1 MDSTS
6 LLPTFLDVDLTV
18 LHIECLSKDVLV
30 KFQGKNNSE
39 CQFDYHILQREIQ
52 YIPKVKNTVGVN
64 EFCLVE
70 EKVTGEWQRGRVV
83 GKTNELYTVLLIDRG
98 EELRVD
104 GTRVASACEKL
115 FELPP
120 RVIFGIFANILPVGE
135 KWSPK
140 ALHYFKSLVGIRL
153 KVNMQTV
160 LPLQMIL
167 LEAPKVISEVLEL
180 QLGRFIDRDTFR
192 LIVEILKEL
201 PQPMPDLL
209 HHKRLDSSLS
219 SKSTSLDVQYILD
232 NFQPSLSVG
241 SLDSVKVS
249 SALSPGKF
257 YCQLLTRIPEL
268 EDLTECMNLHYNTV
282 GQETSPTCDNFG
294 LLCVAKGTNGRWQ
307 RGILQKLLPDNQVK
321 IWFMDYGS
329 SESIPSIHVKKL
341 KQDFIFAPL
350 FSFPC
355 SLTYLHCPDPEV
367 RRQQLTIFKQALL
380 GHVVY
385 AHIDWFSEDER
396 LYYVTLQSQESAV
409 NSMCL
414 LRTLGTQILCPA
426 FESNITNS
434 LSETGT
440 SDTGSLASEG
450 FIGYTEQSVG
460 GLNEKDDLK
469 AGFPIKTVK
478 MEIESTHIAF
488 VVNVLNPSNFWVRI
502 SKHQNKFEDIMKTIN
517 KFYNASENDEL
528 TLRNPEPGLFCCA
541 RYSKDRCFYRAIIT
555 AMNDYW
561 INVYLLDYGS
571 TDSIPFFDA
580 KILLPEFC
588 DLPPLAMHCSLAHI
602 SPVTDLWVQA
612 ATDYFKK
619 IVLNKA
625 ILLQVRAK
633 KDDKYIVS
641 IQNIETPE
649 NMDVASLMLQAG
661 YAESTEVALEDFP
674 KSVGDCSMLK
684 LKYEDTLH
692 NKNVLAS
699 APVKR
704 PKPEKSH
711 SDKLKENLSSLH
723 RVLDLKI
730 SFNFCFEQSSSQPY
744 KEYVF
749 KPGKLLEVNCSYC
762 HGPGDFSCQ
771 LLCKSGDLKLL
782 MEQIQDYYSIHPE
795 PYQTGKVACVAKHS
809 RDGKWY
815 RAAIL
820 TQASDQEVELVFVD
834 YGNQERVFIKDL
846 CAINPHFLALEAQ
859 AFRCCLNYLVEPITC
874 KILDWTEEASRD
886 FGYFIS
892 SRGGLLTCIVYA
904 LVLIHPKCLCNL
916 VDLQSSLTSA
926 NEFLLRRGST
936 HYSVLSRP
944 LPFSVSLYSY
954 YYSSFDIKIG
964 SEEDVYISHV
974 YSPKKFYCQLCRNS
988 KDLEML
994 ETRITEM
1001 ISLKMCAKY
1010 DWNRMRLCISKY
1022 IEDGLS
1028 YRALVKPTESSSDPC
1043 VYFVD
1048 YGNEQFVE
1056 ENMVCAISDQFP
1068 ELLFTPMQAIQC
1080 FLSDLRDI
1088 DIPGEINRWFEDSFL
1103 GKPLKAVILSR
1114 ESDGQLG
1121 IDLYDGYQHINQT
1134 IKLLLSIYG
1143 EKHSEQAWC
1152 VEKNPKLNQALTA
1165 PSKENPESNR
1175 CCKAIN
1181 KTSLPKHSA
1190 KKTDQLMRPES
1201 MYARSLKP
1209 SICYGVE
1216 PTPKSKVKRPFKYGL
1231 KHKNGKL
1238 ILGSGHIPEES
1249 GMGSKSQETASKLVT
1264 KDLNQA
1270 SSQTRCILH
1279 RPPVTK
1285 VPQAHIDLSSQV
1297 KGSAPISH
1305 HLANF
1310 PLAGNGNEAIGLTD
1324 VLNERTN
1331 GQKKQNSLSLLV
1343 RDHVEYSNN
1352 HAVSTDST
1360 KEVLPKGPFEV
1371 EVFDHGNT
1379 AIVNGSK
1386 VYSISRELLTMP
1398 QLGIYSFLHRI
1409 KWNGPIEMCKSK
1421 IAEYFSL
1428 GVINRIISCEFLKMH
1443 NGKWEVNITCGNKCV
1458 IKKLLSWS
1466 PCPKLQEGT
1475 LQTPRVI
1482 ALKVSL
1488 CENSHWKAGRVNS
1501 YEGLVI
1507 FKPLSQQLVEIPSEL
1522 VRHGQFEKSKM
1533 IYISETGGFHVK
1545 LPKNQKTSDL
1555 ARLIPKEDYSSFLS
1569 MDIIKR
1575 GLEFLSVSR
1584 RNFKRYQSQ
1593 TEEQWVDEKVLGFLV
1608 NHGQHEA
1615 VPVDNTK
1622 VFSRQIRNISR
1633 QGMAQK
1639 RIWFRHSKKTTLEFI
1654 VCVFPHL
1661 QMSIISLKYLDYA
1674 WEVEMLANGVLLW
1687 RYLNVST
1694 SLVEENKWPSSGTV
1708 LSLEPQIL
1716 LSPCVT
1722 RPFVW
1727 APLQN
1732 GRRYCGI
1739 ATAVSDPSD
1748 FCVQLEDFFDIMKYL
1763 FTLLSDIPEPL
1774 QVLPPERMIPGSS
1787 CLFKNELEGQWNRAE
1802 ISEVSDQSLHLV
1814 LIDYGLSVH
1823 IPHSEATNLKSV
1835 PEKIMSLPR
1844 LSYPCSLYGV
1854 LPASGKLWNNEAR
1867 QFFQDFLCKS
1877 GLVFQF
1883 REYGSAAVSEVDVI
1897 YKNDSVADMLVVSGL
1912 AVHPKDSAG
1921 PHGITAT
1928 GSKLQSQPICPLLD
1942 KHWHKK
1948 ESFNYSTVKQKLQ
1961 KKKPSKKRNVSRR
1974 LLKKSCV
1981 SEKLHSGNLKQRRK
1995 VIIGKLNFPSTI
2007 LFEICIA
2014 ALSGGLPDRLGNN
2027 TGCFKNILSTVGVQE
2042 KSHTMDSNAV
2052 SVNEKITAEHL
2063 KNPAVALSLGDAAVI
2078 VLQDQSLHPSQQ
2090 VIDDA
2095 DARMDQPK
2103 AQDMGLGD
2111 S

>member
-6 LLPTFLDVDLTV
+6 LLPTVLDVDLTV
-18 LHIECLSKDVLV
+18 LRIECFPKDVLV
-30 KFQGKNNSE
+30 KFQGKINSE

-52 YIPKVKNTVGVN
+52 YIPKVKNTVGIDD
-64 EFCLVE
+64 FCLVE

-83 GKTNELYTVLLIDRG
+83 GKTNEVYTVLLIDRG

-153 KVNMQTV
+153 KATAQTI

-180 QLGRFIDRDTFR
+180 QLGRFIDRDTFC

-209 HHKRLDSSLS
+209 QHKRPESSLS
-219 SKSTSLDVQYILD
+219 SIGTSLDVQYILD
-232 NFQPSLSVG
+232 NFQTSVSVG
-241 SLDSVKVS
+241 SLDSIKVS

-257 YCQLLTRIPEL
+257 YCQLLKRIPEL

-282 GQETSPTCDNFG
+282 GQETSLTCDNFG
-294 LLCVAKGTNGRWQ
+294 LLCVAKGTNGHWQ
-307 RGILQKLLPDNQVK
+307 RGILQQLLPDNQVK

-329 SESIPSIHVKKL
+329 SESIPSVHVKKL

-355 SLTYLHCPDPEV
+355 SLTYLHYPDPEV
-367 RRQQLTIFKQALL
+367 RKQQLTIFKQALL
-380 GHVVY
+380 GHMVY

-396 LYYVTLQSQESAV
+396 LYFVTLQSQESAL
-409 NSMCL
+409 NSNFF
-414 LRTLGTQILCPA
+414 LRTPGTQILHPA
-426 FESNITNS
+426 FESNISNV
-434 LSETGT
+434 LRETAT
-440 SDTGSLASEG
+440 SDMGSLAIGG
-450 FIGYTEQSVG
+450 FIGDIEQPVG
-460 GLNEKDDLK
+460 GLTEKDDVK
-469 AGFPIKTVK
+469 VGFPIETVK
-478 MEIESTHIAF
+478 MEIDSTHIAF

-517 KFYNASENDEL
+517 KFYNACENDEL

-541 RYSKDRCFYRAIIT
+541 RYTKDRCFYRAIIT
-555 AMNDYW
+555 EMNDYW

-580 KILLPEFC
+580 KILLPQFC
-588 DLPPLAMHCSLAHI
+588 DLPPLAMHCSLVHL

-625 ILLQVRAK
+625 ILLEVRAK
-633 KDDKYIVS
+633 KGDKYMVN
-641 IQNIETPE
+641 IQNIEAPDNT
-649 NMDVASLMLQAG
+649 DVVSLMLQAG
-661 YAESTEVALEDFP
+661 FAESGDLLN
-674 KSVGDCSMLK
+674 SIGDCSVLK

-692 NKNVLAS
+692 NRSVLAS

-704 PKPEKSH
+704 PKLEKSH
-711 SDKLKENLSSLH
+711 SDKLRSDKY

-730 SFNFCFEQSSSQPY
+730 SSNLCFDPSSSQPY
-744 KEYVF
+744 REYVF
-749 KPGKLLEVNCSYC
+749 NPGKRLEVNCSYC

-771 LLCKSGDLKLL
+771 LLCKLGDLKLL

-874 KILDWTEEASRD
+874 KLLDWTAEASRD
-886 FGYFIS
+886 FGNFIS

-926 NEFLLRRGST
+926 NEFLFHRGST

-964 SEEDVYISHV
+964 SEEDVCISHV

-994 ETRITEM
+994 KTKVREM

-1028 YRALVKPTESSSDPC
+1028 YRALVKPAESSSDPC

-1056 ENMVCAISDQFP
+1056 ENMLCAISDQFP

-1103 GKPLKAVILSR
+1103 GRPLKAVILSR
-1114 ESDGQLG
+1114 ESDGQFG

-1134 IKLLLSIYG
+1134 IKLLISIYG
-1143 EKHSEQAWC
+1143 EKHSEQAWY
-1152 VEKNPKLNQALTA
+1152 VEKNPRLNQPLTA
-1165 PSKENPESNR
+1165 PLKENSESNR
-1175 CCKAIN
+1175 GHKAIN
-1181 KTSLPKHSA
+1181 KTSLATHPA
-1190 KKTDQLMRPES
+1190 KKTDQLIHPQNI
-1201 MYARSLKP
+1201 YARHLKP

-1216 PTPKSKVKRPFKYGL
+1216 PMSKSKVKRPFKYGL
-1231 KHKNGKL
+1231 KSKNGKL
-1238 ILGSGHIPEES
+1238 IPGSAHIPEERS
-1249 GMGSKSQETASKLVT
+1249 MGSKSRETVSKSVT

-1270 SSQTRCILH
+1270 SSQTQCILR
-1279 RPPVTK
+1279 RPQVTK
-1285 VPQAHIDLSSQV
+1285 VPQPHIDMSTQV
-1297 KGSAPISH
+1297 KGSSPTSH
-1305 HLANF
+1305 HLASF
-1310 PLAGNGNEAIGLTD
+1310 PIPLAGDGNKAIGLTD
-1324 VLNERTN
+1324 VLNKGTN
-1331 GQKKQNSLSLLV
+1331 GQKKQKSLGLLV

-1352 HAVSTDST
+1352 HAVSRDIT
-1360 KEVLPKGPFEV
+1360 KEVLREGPFVV

-1379 AIVNGSK
+1379 AIVNSSK
-1386 VYSISRELLTMP
+1386 LYSLNRELLTMP
-1398 QLGIYSFLHRI
+1398 QLGVYSFLRRI

-1421 IAEYFSL
+1421 ITDYFSS
-1428 GVINRIISCEFLKMH
+1428 GVIHRIISCEFLKMH
-1443 NGKWEVNITCGNKCV
+1443 NKQWEINVTCGDKCV

-1466 PCPKLQEGT
+1466 SCPKLQEGP
-1475 LQTPRVI
+1475 LQTPQIVSH
-1482 ALKVSL
+1482 KVSIYKN
-1488 CENSHWKAGRVNS
+1488 NSKAGRVNP
-1501 YEGLVI
+1501 YEGSMI
-1507 FKPLSQQLVEIPSEL
+1507 FKPLSQPLVEIPSEL
-1522 VRHGQFEKSKM
+1522 VRHRPLEKAKV
-1533 IYISETGGFHVK
+1533 IYISETGGFDVK
-1545 LPKNQKTSDL
+1545 LPKNQKTSNL
-1555 ARLIPKEDYSSFLS
+1555 ARLIPKEDNSSFLS
-1569 MDIIKR
+1569 VDTFKR
-1575 GLEFLSVSR
+1575 GLEFLSISR
-1584 RNFKRYQSQ
+1584 RNLKWYQPQ
-1593 TEEQWVDEKVLGFLV
+1593 TEEWWVDEKVIGFLV
-1608 NHGQHEA
+1608 NHRQHER
-1615 VPVDNTK
+1615 VPADNTN
-1622 VFSRQIRNISR
+1622 VLSRQIRNIPR
-1633 QGMAQK
+1633 QGMPRK
-1639 RIWFRHSKKTTLEFI
+1639 CIWIVHSKKTTLEFI
-1654 VCVFPHL
+1654 VCLFSHL
-1661 QMSIISLKYLDYA
+1661 HMNNISLKYLDYA
-1674 WEVEMLANGVLLW
+1674 WEVEMLVNGVLLW
-1687 RYLNVST
+1687 GYINVTT
-1694 SLVEENKWPSSGTV
+1694 SLVKENKLTSSGTV
-1708 LSLEPQIL
+1708 LSVEPQTL
-1716 LSPCVT
+1716 LSPCVI

-1732 GRRYCGI
+1732 GRWYCGI

-1748 FCVQLEDFFDIMKYL
+1748 FRVQLEDFFDTMKYL

-1774 QVLPPERMIPGSS
+1774 QVLPPECMIPGSS
-1787 CLFKNELEGQWNRAE
+1787 CLFKSELEGHWNRAE
-1802 ISEVSDQSLHLV
+1802 ISEVLDQSLHLV

-1835 PEKIMSLPR
+1835 SEKIMSLPR
-1844 LSYPCSLYGV
+1844 LSLYGV
-1854 LPASGKLWNNEAR
+1854 LPASGKLWNKEAR

-1877 GLVFQF
+1877 GLVFWF
-1883 REYGSAAVSEVDVI
+1883 REYGPPAVSEVDVI
-1897 YKNDSVADMLVVSGL
+1897 YKNDSVADMLVASGL
-1912 AVHPKDSAG
+1912 AMHPKDSTG
-1921 PHGITAT
+1921 PDGT

-1948 ESFNYSTVKQKLQ
+1948 ASFSYSTVKQKVQ
-1961 KKKPSKKRNVSRR
+1961 KKKPLKRRNVSRH
-1974 LLKKSCV
+1974 LLKKSRV
-1981 SEKLHSGNLKQRRK
+1981 SQKLHTGNLKLRRK
-1995 VIIGKLNFPSTI
+1995 VSIGKLNFPSTI
-2007 LFEICIA
+2007 LFEIYIA
-2014 ALSGGLPDRLGNN
+2014 ALSGGLSDRLGNN
-2027 TGCFKNILSTVGVQE
+2027 TVSFENILSTARVQK

-2052 SVNEKITAEHL
+2052 SVNENITAEHL
-2063 KNPAVALSLGDAAVI
+2063 KNLAVSLRPSLSTW
-2078 VLQDQSLHPSQQ
+2078 
-2090 VIDDA
+2090 
-2095 DARMDQPK
+2095 
-2103 AQDMGLGD
+2103 
-2111 S
+2111 

>member
-18 LHIECLSKDVLV
+18 LHIECLPKDVLV
-30 KFQGKNNSE
+30 KFQGKNNNE

-52 YIPKVKNTVGVN
+52 YIPKVKNTVGVD

-83 GKTNELYTVLLIDRG
+83 EKTNELYTVLLIDRG
-98 EELRVD
+98 EKLRVD

-120 RVIFGIFANILPVGE
+120 RVVFGIFANILPVGE

-140 ALHYFKSLVGIRL
+140 ALHYFKSLVGIQL

-167 LEAPKVISEVLEL
+167 LESPKVISEVLEL

-209 HHKRLDSSLS
+209 QHKKLESSLS

-249 SALSPGKF
+249 SALSPSKF
-257 YCQLLTRIPEL
+257 YCQLLKQIPEL

-307 RGILQKLLPDNQVK
+307 RGILQQLLPDNQVK

-355 SLTYLHCPDPEV
+355 SLTYLHCPDPGV

-380 GHVVY
+380 GHIVY

-396 LYYVTLQSQESAV
+396 LYYVTLYSQESV
-409 NSMCL
+409 INSKCL
-414 LRTLGTQILCPA
+414 PRTLETQILCPA
-426 FESNITNS
+426 FESNISNA
-434 LSETGT
+434 LSETGA
-440 SDTGSLASEG
+440 SDTGSLTTDG
-450 FIGYTEQSVG
+450 FIGNFEQSVG
-460 GLNEKDDLK
+460 RLNEKDDLK
-469 AGFPIKTVK
+469 AGFPIKSVQ

-517 KFYNASENDEL
+517 TFYNASENDEL
-528 TLRNPEPGLFCCA
+528 TLRNPEPGLLCCA
-541 RYSKDRCFYRAIIT
+541 RCSKDRCFYRAVIT
-555 AMNDYW
+555 EMNDYW

-580 KILLPEFC
+580 KVLLPELC

-633 KDDKYIVS
+633 KGDKYMVN
-641 IQNIETPE
+641 IQNIEALE
-649 NMDVASLMLQAG
+649 NMDVVSLMLQAG
-661 YAESTEVALEDFP
+661 YAESAEAASDFP
-674 KSVGDCSMLK
+674 RSAGDCSVLQ

-692 NKNVLAS
+692 NKSVLTS

-711 SDKLKENLSSLH
+711 SNTLKENLSSLH
-723 RVLDLKI
+723 RVMDLKI
-730 SFNFCFEQSSSQPY
+730 SFNLCLESSSSHPY

-771 LLCKSGDLKLL
+771 LLCKLGDLKLL
-782 MEQIQDYYSIHPE
+782 MEQIQDYYSLHPE

-820 TQASDQEVELVFVD
+820 TQASEQEVELVFVD

-846 CAINPHFLALEAQ
+846 YAINPHFLALEAQ

-874 KILDWTEEASRD
+874 KLLDWTAEASRD
-886 FGYFIS
+886 FGNFIS
-892 SRGGLLTCIVYA
+892 SHGGLLTCIVYA

-916 VDLQSSLTSA
+916 VDLQSSRTSA
-926 NEFLLRRGST
+926 NEFLLRRASI
-936 HYSVLSRP
+936 HYNVLSRP

-974 YSPKKFYCQLCRNS
+974 YSPKKFYCQLCRNN

-1010 DWNRMRLCISKY
+1010 DWNRMRLCVSKY

-1028 YRALVKPTESSSDPC
+1028 YRALVKPTESSSDPR

-1056 ENMVCAISDQFP
+1056 ENMLCAISDQFP

-1080 FLSDLRDI
+1080 FLSDLRDT
-1088 DIPGEINRWFEDSFL
+1088 DIPGEINKWFEDSFL
-1103 GKPLKAVILSR
+1103 GRPLKAVILSR

-1134 IKLLLSIYG
+1134 IKLLLGIYG

-1152 VEKNPKLNQALTA
+1152 MGKNPRLNQALTT
-1165 PSKENPESNR
+1165 PLKENPDSNH
-1175 CCKAIN
+1175 CSKAIN
-1181 KTSLPKHSA
+1181 KTRLVKYSA
-1190 KKTDQLMRPES
+1190 KKTDQLMHHQS
-1201 MYARSLKP
+1201 IYVRSLKP
-1209 SICYGVE
+1209 SICYGAE
-1216 PTPKSKVKRPFKYGL
+1216 PMSKSKVKGPFQYGL

-1238 ILGSGHIPEES
+1238 TPGSAHIPEES
-1249 GMGSKSQETASKLVT
+1249 GMGSKSRETVSKLVT
-1264 KDLNQA
+1264 KDLKQA
-1270 SSQTRCILH
+1270 SFQTRCTLR
-1279 RPPVTK
+1279 RPLVMK
-1285 VPQAHIDLSSQV
+1285 VPQLHMGLSSQV
-1297 KGSAPISH
+1297 KGSASTNH
-1305 HLANF
+1305 RLDNF
-1310 PLAGNGNEAIGLTD
+1310 HIPLIGNGNKPKGLTD

-1343 RDHVEYSNN
+1343 RDHVEYPKNR
-1352 HAVSTDST
+1352 AVSRDTT
-1360 KEVLPKGPFEV
+1360 KKVLPEGPFEV

-1386 VYSISRELLTMP
+1386 VYSISRELLTVP
-1398 QLGIYSFLHRI
+1398 QLGVYYFLHRI
-1409 KWNGPIEMCKSK
+1409 KWSGPIEMYKSK
-1421 IAEYFSL
+1421 IADYFSP
-1428 GVINRIISCEFLKMH
+1428 GVINRIISCEFLKTH
-1443 NGKWEVNITCGNKCV
+1443 DEKWEVNITCGDKCV

-1466 PCPKLQEGT
+1466 SCTKLQEGT
-1475 LQTPRVI
+1475 LQTPWVI
-1482 ALKVSL
+1482 SHKVSV
-1488 CENSHWKAGRVNS
+1488 CENNHSKAGRVNS
-1501 YEGLVI
+1501 HEGLVI

-1522 VRHGQFEKSKM
+1522 VRHGQLEKAKM
-1533 IYISETGGFHVK
+1533 IYISDTEGFHVK
-1545 LPKNQKTSDL
+1545 LPKNQKTPNL
-1555 ARLIPKEDYSSFLS
+1555 ARLIPKEDYSSVLS

-1575 GLEFLSVSR
+1575 QLEFLSVSR
-1584 RNFKRYQSQ
+1584 RNLNWYQPQ
-1593 TEEQWVDEKVLGFLV
+1593 TEEPWVEEKVLGFLV
-1608 NHGQHEA
+1608 NRGQHEV
-1615 VPVDNTK
+1615 VPIGNTE
-1622 VFSRQIRNISR
+1622 VFSKLMRNIPR
-1633 QGMAQK
+1633 QSMPHKQ
-1639 RIWFRHSKKTTLEFI
+1639 IWFTDSKKTTLEFI
-1654 VCVFPHL
+1654 VCLFPHL
-1661 QMSIISLKYLDYA
+1661 QMSVISLKYLDYA
-1674 WEVEMLANGVLLW
+1674 WVVEMLVNSVLLW
-1687 RYLNVST
+1687 GYLNVST
-1694 SLVEENKWPSSGTV
+1694 SLVEENKLPSSGTV
-1708 LSLEPQIL
+1708 LSLEPQTL
-1716 LSPCVT
+1716 LSPCVIW
-1722 RPFVW
+1722 PFVW

-1732 GRRYCGI
+1732 DRRYCGI
-1739 ATAVSDPSD
+1739 ATAVGDPSD
-1748 FCVQLEDFFDIMKYL
+1748 FCVQLEDFFDTMKYL

-1774 QVLPPERMIPGSS
+1774 QVLPPERMIPGFS
-1787 CLFKNELEGQWNRAE
+1787 CVFKNELEGQWNRAE

-1814 LIDYGLSVH
+1814 LIDYELSVH
-1823 IPHSEATNLKSV
+1823 KSHSEATNLKSV

-1854 LPASGKLWNNEAR
+1854 LPASGKLWNSEAR
-1867 QFFQDFLCKS
+1867 LVFQDFLCKS

-1883 REYGSAAVSEVDVI
+1883 REYGPAAVSEVDVM
-1897 YKNDSVADMLVVSGL
+1897 YKSNSVADMLVVSGL
-1912 AVHPKDSAG
+1912 AVHHKDSAG
-1921 PHGITAT
+1921 PDGITAT
-1928 GSKLQSQPICPLLD
+1928 GSKLQSQPIYPLLD
-1942 KHWHKK
+1942 KRWHKK
-1948 ESFNYSTVKQKLQ
+1948 ESFNYRKVKQKLQ
-1961 KKKPSKKRNVSRR
+1961 KKPSKRRNVSRR
-1974 LLKKSCV
+1974 LLKKRHV
-1981 SEKLHSGNLKQRRK
+1981 SEKLHSGNLKLRRK

-2027 TGCFKNILSTVGVQE
+2027 TGCFKNILSTAGVQE
-2042 KSHTMDSNAV
+2042 KSHTVDSNAV

-2063 KNPAVALSLGDAAVI
+2063 KK
-2078 VLQDQSLHPSQQ
+2078 DQSLDPCSQLPVTTPPGNLAPSS
-2090 VIDDA
+2090 
-2095 DARMDQPK
+2095 
-2103 AQDMGLGD
+2103 GLLEGD
-2111 S
+2111 GTSDHLCISLAMNGT